1 MIKKFL
7 EYVVKSLVDNPD
19 QVVVNEIENDSES
32 VIELKVAPEDIGRV
46 IGKQG
51 KCIRALRLL
60 AYSMALKR
68 NKKVTVEVLG

>member
-1 MIKKFL
+1 MIKNFL

-19 QVVVNEIENDSES
+19 QVVVSEIEGENAS
-32 VIELKVAPEDIGRV
+32 VIELKVATEDVGRV

-60 AYSMALKR
+60 AHSMALKLD
-68 NKKVTVEVLG
+68 KKVTVEVLG